1 MSISIQDII
10 AKAAPALAGFADA
23 LVDIMKKYPD
33 LASVLQPKIDALR
46 AAGSAEGLFALG
58 KQVMAELA
66 ALPSTGLDPKRHP
79 SDLAG

>member
-1 MSISIQDII
+1 MTIQDII
-10 AKAAPALAGFADA
+10 AKAAPALADLEKRLAEIVA
-23 LVDIMKKYPD
+23 QYPD
-33 LASVLQPKIDALR
+33 LTKVLQPKIDALR

-58 KQVMAELA
+58 QEVMRELA